1 MKTTKDVVLEYFN
14 AFDKNKGWENLVSN
28 DIKMSSPTGTIKGKE
43 AFIEMTNQFKQLVKT
58 AKVKSI
64 IVEGENAS
72 ALTNYELVLPT
83 NDNMNLEVAE
93 TISVKGQKIDS
104 FEIYFDTVKFNEFMA
119 KMNNN

>member
-83 NDNMNLEVAE
+83 NDKMKLEVAE

>member
-83 NDNMNLEVAE
+83 NDKMNLEVAE

>member
-28 DIKMSSPTGTIKGKE
+28 NIKMSSPTGTIKGKE

-72 ALTNYELVLPT
+72 ALTSYELVLPT
-83 NDNMNLEVAE
+83 NDKMNLEVAE

-104 FEIYFDTVKFNEFMA
+104 FEIYFDTVKFNEFIA

>member
-28 DIKMSSPTGTIKGKE
+28 NIKMSSPTGTIKGKE

-83 NDNMNLEVAE
+83 NDKMKLEVAE
-93 TISVKGQKIDS
+93 TISVKEQKIDS
-104 FEIYFDTVKFNEFMA
+104 FEIYFDTVKFNEFIA